1 MNSASISSTLNK
13 IFSSGE
19 PQDRIVFWNDDG
31 GESQELLDELALD
44 EVNTVRLDET
54 SALQIKIKLELE
66 DISGKYLIYS
76 TSPPSAPEKDWLIG
90 LRLHSSCLLYTSPSP
105 RD

>member
-31 GESQELLDELALD
+31 GEFQELLDELTLD
-44 EVNTVRLDET
+44 EVNIVRLDDT
-54 SALQIKIKLELE
+54 AALQLKI
-66 DISGKYLIYS
+66 
-76 TSPPSAPEKDWLIG
+76 
-90 LRLHSSCLLYTSPSP
+90 CLLYTSPSP